1 MSATQSGSAAGT
13 GIGASVLRKED
24 RRFLIGK
31 GRYTDDINVAGQ
43 THAVFVRSPHAHA
56 TINSIKTDAARAA
69 PGVVAV
75 LTGTDLAADGIGPLI
90 CGVTVTSDDGQ
101 PHRAAVHPA
110 LAQGKVNYVGDHVA
124 IVIAETYA
132 QARDAA
138 ELVEVDYGI
147 LKAVTSTAH
156 ATDKGQ
162 QQIHDVAPNNMCF
175 NWPFGDKAAVEAAF
189 AKAHKV
195 SSLDLVNNRMVTNPM
210 EPRAALGEYN
220 TGTEEIT
227 LHVTT
232 QNPHV
237 HRLVLSA
244 FNQLAPEHKLR
255 VVGPDVG
262 GGFGAKIFIYAEE
275 LVVGWACRKV
285 ERPVKWTA
293 DRTEA
298 FLSDAHGR
306 DHVSKAEMAM
316 DKDGN
321 FLALRVMTNA
331 NLGAYLSTF
340 ATMVPSYLYAFL
352 LAGQYRTPLI
362 YSEVKAVYTN
372 TSPVDASRG
381 AGRPEATYLL
391 ERLVDVCAGDMNMDP
406 AEIRRKNFIPKDAF
420 PYQTPVV
427 QCYDSGD
434 YEEALDKALILA
446 DYKGFPARAQAAKA
460 RGKRRGI
467 GLSSYVEAC
476 GIAPS
481 AAVGQLGGGVGLW
494 ESAQV
499 RFNPTGNVQVFTGT
513 HSHGQGHETTF
524 AQLINELLGVPIENV
539 EVIHGDTAKTQFGMG
554 TYGSRSLAVGG
565 VAIAK
570 ACEKLIAKGKKIAAH
585 AMEAAEGDIE
595 FANGNF
601 SVAGTDKAM
610 NIAAVAFN
618 AYVPHSYPAG
628 LEPGFDE
635 NAFFD
640 PLNFSFPAGTHV
652 CEVEVDPDTGE
663 VEIVKYSAVDDF
675 GRLVNP
681 MIVEGQVHGGIVH
694 GIGQALLEGC
704 KYDSEGQ
711 LLTASF
717 MDYAM
722 PRADNVP
729 SFDVDYA
736 PTVPIHNPLG
746 VKGCGEAGAIGA
758 PPAVI
763 NAIANA
769 LGIKHIDMP
778 ATPENV
784 WRAAHA
790 QQRPGQK
797 AA

>member
-1 MSATQSGSAAGT
+1 
-13 GIGASVLRKED
+13 
-24 RRFLIGK
+24 
-31 GRYTDDINVAGQ
+31 
-43 THAVFVRSPHAHA
+43 
-56 TINSIKTDAARAA
+56 
-69 PGVVAV
+69 
-75 LTGTDLAADGIGPLI
+75 
-90 CGVTVTSDDGQ
+90 
-101 PHRAAVHPA
+101 
-110 LAQGKVNYVGDHVA
+110 VGDHIAV
-124 IVIAETYA
+124 VIAESLA
-132 QARDAA
+132 EARDAA
-138 ELVEVDYGI
+138 ELVEVDYGV
-147 LKAVTSTAH
+147 LPAVTDTAT
-156 ATDKGQ
+156 AADDGQ
-162 QQIHDVAPNNMCF
+162 QQIHEVAPNNMCF
-175 NWPFGDKAAVEAAF
+175 NWPFGDKAAVDAVFET
-189 AKAHKV
+189 AHKT
-195 SSLDLVNNRMVTNPM
+195 STLDLLNNRMITNPM
-210 EPRAALGEYN
+210 EPRAAIGEYN

-227 LHVTT
+227 LHLTT

-262 GGFGAKIFIYAEE
+262 GGFGAKIFVYAEE

-285 ERPVKWTA
+285 NRPIKWTA

-306 DHVSKAEMAM
+306 DHVSTAEMAM
-316 DKDGN
+316 DENGK
-321 FLALRVMTNA
+321 FLAMRVHTNA

-340 ATMVPSYLYAFL
+340 STMVPSYLYAFL
-352 LAGQYRTPLI
+352 LAGQYTTPLI
-362 YSEVKAVYTN
+362 YSEVKAVFTN
-372 TSPVDASRG
+372 TAPVDASRG
-381 AGRPEATYLL
+381 AGRPEATFLL
-391 ERLVDVCAGDMNMDP
+391 ERLVDVCAEDMDLDA
-406 AEIRRKNFIPKDAF
+406 AEIRRRNFIPVDAF

-434 YEEALDKALILA
+434 YNAALEKALLLA
-446 DYKGFPARAQAAKA
+446 DYEGFPDRADEAVS
-460 RGKRRGI
+460 RGKLRGI
-467 GLSSYVEAC
+467 GISSYVEAC

-481 AAVGQLGGGVGLW
+481 AAVGQLGAGVGLW

-524 AQLINELLGVPIENV
+524 AQLVTEKLGVPFENI

-565 VAIAK
+565 VAIAN

-585 AMEAAEGDIE
+585 ALEAAEDDME
-595 FANGNF
+595 FSDGNF
-601 SVAGTDKAM
+601 TVAGTDKAM
-610 NIAAVAFN
+610 SIGEVAFN
-618 AYVPHSYPAG
+618 AYVPHSYPEG

-640 PLNFSFPAGTHV
+640 PLNFSFPAGSHI
-652 CEVEVDPDTGE
+652 CEVEVDPETGV

-675 GRLVNP
+675 GKLINP
-681 MIVEGQVHGGIVH
+681 MIVAGQVHGGIAH
-694 GIGQALLEGC
+694 GVGQALLEGC
-704 KYDSEGQ
+704 QYDSEGQ
-711 LLTASF
+711 LITASF

-722 PRADNVP
+722 PRADNLP

-736 PTVPIHNPLG
+736 PTDPPHNPLG

-763 NAIANA
+763 NAITNA
-769 LGIKHIDMP
+769 LGVKHIDMP

-784 WRAAHA
+784 WRAA
-790 QQRPGQK
+790 RS

>member
-1 MSATQSGSAAGT
+1 MQAN
-13 GIGASVLRKED
+13 GIGASVRRKED
-24 RRFLIGK
+24 QRFLLGK

-43 THAVFVRSPHAHA
+43 THAYFLRSPHAHA
-56 TINSIKTDAARAA
+56 IIEGIDTSAAAAA

-75 LTGTDLAADGIGPLI
+75 LTGDDLAADGIGPLI
-90 CGVTVTSDDGQ
+90 CGVTVTSDDGE
-101 PHRAAVHPA
+101 PHRAPAHPA

-124 IVIAETYA
+124 IVIAETLT

-138 ELVEVDYGI
+138 ELVDVRYRP
-147 LKAVTSTAH
+147 LPAVSVTAD
-156 ATDKGQ
+156 AAGEGQ
-162 QQIHDVAPNNMCF
+162 QQIHDVAPGNVCF
-175 NWPFGDKAAVEAAF
+175 NWPFGDKAEVDAAF
-189 AKAHKV
+189 DSAHLV
-195 SSLDLVNNRMVTNPM
+195 SSIELINNRMVTNPM

-220 TGTEEIT
+220 AGTEEIT
-227 LHVTT
+227 LHLTT

-237 HRLVLSA
+237 HRLVLAA

-285 ERPVKWTA
+285 NRPVKWTA
-293 DRTEA
+293 DRSEA
-298 FLSDAHGR
+298 FMADAHGR
-306 DHVSKAEMAM
+306 DHVSKAEMAL
-316 DKDGN
+316 DENGK
-321 FLALRVMTNA
+321 FLALRVHTTA

-352 LAGQYRTPLI
+352 LAGQYSTPLI
-362 YSEVKAVYTN
+362 YSEVKAVFTN
-372 TSPVDASRG
+372 TAPVDASRG
-381 AGRPEATYLL
+381 AGRPEATYLV
-391 ERLVDVCAGDMNMDP
+391 ERLVDVCAADMGLEP
-406 AEIRRKNFIPKDAF
+406 AEIRRRNFIPKDAF

-434 YEEALDKALILA
+434 YEAALDQALELS
-446 DYKGFPARAQAAKA
+446 DYAGFAARAAQAKE
-460 RGKRRGI
+460 RGKLRGI
-467 GLSSYVEAC
+467 GFSSYVEAC

-524 AQLINELLGVPIENV
+524 AQLVCDQLGVPFENID
-539 EVIHGDTAKTQFGMG
+539 VIHGDTARTQFGMG

-570 ACEKLIAKGKKIAAH
+570 ACDKLIAKGRKIAAH
-585 AMEAAEGDIE
+585 AMEAAEEDIE
-595 FANGNF
+595 FAGGNYT
-601 SVAGTDKAM
+601 VAGTDKSM
-610 NIAAVAFN
+610 NIAEVAFT
-618 AYVPHSYPAG
+618 AYVPHNYPEG
-628 LEPGFDE
+628 VEPGFDE

-640 PLNFSFPAGTHV
+640 PMNFSFPAGTHI

-663 VEIVKYSAVDDF
+663 VEIVDYTAVDDF
-675 GRLVNP
+675 GKLVNP

-704 KYDSEGQ
+704 QYDSDGQ
-711 LLTASF
+711 LVTASF

-722 PRADNVP
+722 PRADNAPDFRVG
-729 SFDVDYA
+729 YA
-736 PTVPIHNPLG
+736 PTDPPHNPLG

-769 LGIKHIDMP
+769 IGTRHVEMP
-778 ATPENV
+778 ATPETV
-784 WRAAHA
+784 WRAC
-790 QQRPGQK
+790 QS

>member
-1 MSATQSGSAAGT
+1 MVEN

-24 RRFLIGK
+24 NRFLTGK
-31 GRYTDDINVAGQ
+31 GNYTDDVNVLGQ
-43 THAVFVRSPHAHA
+43 THAYFIRSPHAHA
-56 TINSIKTDAARAA
+56 TIDRMDLSAALASE
-69 PGVVAV
+69 GVVAV
-75 LTGTDLAADGIGPLI
+75 FTGDDLAEDGIGPLI
-90 CGVTVTSDDGQ
+90 CGVNVTSDDGE
-101 PHRAAVHPA
+101 PHRAPLHPA
-110 LAQGKVNYVGDHVA
+110 LAQGKVNYVGDHIAV
-124 IVIAETYA
+124 VIAETLA
-132 QARDAA
+132 QAKDAA
-138 ELVEVDYGI
+138 EKVEIDFGVLPAIAD
-147 LKAVTSTAH
+147 TAT
-156 ATDKGQ
+156 AADSGQ
-162 QQIHDVAPNNMCF
+162 QQIHDVAPSNTCY
-175 NWPFGDKAAVEAAF
+175 NWPFGDKSAVEEAF
-189 AKAHKV
+189 ETAHKI
-195 SSLDLVNNRMVTNPM
+195 STLELVNNRMVTNPM
-210 EPRAALGEYN
+210 EPRAALGDYN
-220 TGTEEIT
+220 SGTEEIT

-262 GGFGAKIFIYAEE
+262 GGFGVKIFVYAEE

-285 ERPVKWTA
+285 NRPVKWTS
-293 DRTEA
+293 DRSEA
-298 FLSDAHGR
+298 FMADAHGR
-306 DHVSKAEMAM
+306 DHVAFAEMAM
-316 DKDGN
+316 DEQGK
-321 FLALRVMTNA
+321 FLAMRVNTTA

-340 ATMVPSYLYAFL
+340 STMVPSYLYAFL
-352 LAGQYRTPLI
+352 LAGQYSTPLI
-362 YSEVKAVYTN
+362 YSEVKAVFTN
-372 TSPVDASRG
+372 TAPVDAARG

-391 ERLVDVCAGDMNMDP
+391 ERLVDVCAEDIGLDP
-406 AEIRRKNFIPKDAF
+406 AEIRRRNFIPVDAF

-434 YEEALDKALILA
+434 YPAALEKALSLA
-446 DYKGFPARAQAAKA
+446 NYDGFPDRASEAKS

-481 AAVGQLGGGVGLW
+481 AAVGQLGAGVGLW

-524 AQLINELLGVPIENV
+524 AQLITEQLGVPLENI

-585 AMEAAEGDIE
+585 ALEAAEGDIE
-595 FANGNF
+595 FMEGNF
-601 SVAGTDKAM
+601 SVAGTDKSM
-610 NIAAVAFN
+610 NIAEVAFN
-618 AYVPHSYPAG
+618 AYVPHSYPEG

-652 CEVEVDPDTGE
+652 CEVEVDPETGE

-675 GRLVNP
+675 GKLINP

-694 GIGQALLEGC
+694 GVGQALLEGC
-704 KYDSEGQ
+704 QYDADGQ
-711 LLTASF
+711 LITASY

-736 PTVPIHNPLG
+736 PTNPPDNPLG

-763 NAIANA
+763 NAITNA

-784 WRAAHA
+784 WRAA
-790 QQRPGQK
+790 QSMG
-797 AA
+797 

>member
-1 MSATQSGSAAGT
+1 MHEQ
-13 GIGASVLRKED
+13 GIGASVRRKED
-24 RRFLIGK
+24 RRFLLGK
-31 GRYTDDINVAGQ
+31 GRYTGDINVAGQ
-43 THAVFVRSPHAHA
+43 THAYFLRSPHAHA
-56 TINSIKTDAARAA
+56 VIEGIDTSAATDA

-75 LTGTDLAADGIGPLI
+75 LTGDDLAADGIGPLI
-90 CGVTVTSDDGQ
+90 CGVTVTSDDGE
-101 PHRAAVHPA
+101 PHRAPPHPA

-124 IVIAETYA
+124 VVIAETLTQA
-132 QARDAA
+132 QDAA
-138 ELVEVDYGI
+138 ELVDVKYRP
-147 LKAVTSTAH
+147 LPAVSSTGEA
-156 ATDKGQ
+156 ASEGQ
-162 QQIHDVAPNNMCF
+162 QQIHDVAPDNVCF
-175 NWPFGDKAAVEAAF
+175 NWPFGDKAANDEAF
-189 AKAHKV
+189 ASAHRI
-195 SSLDLVNNRMVTNPM
+195 SSIELTNNRMVTNPM

-220 TGTEEIT
+220 SGTEEIT
-227 LHVTT
+227 LHMTT

-237 HRLVLSA
+237 HRLVLAA

-262 GGFGAKIFIYAEE
+262 GGFGAKIFVYAEE

-285 ERPVKWTA
+285 NRPVKWTG
-293 DRTEA
+293 DRSEA
-298 FLSDAHGR
+298 FMADAHGR
-306 DHVSKAEMAM
+306 DHVSRAEMAL
-316 DKDGN
+316 DENGR
-321 FLALRVMTNA
+321 FLAMRVQTTA

-340 ATMVPSYLYAFL
+340 STMVPSYLYAFL
-352 LAGQYRTPLI
+352 LAGQYATPLI
-362 YSEVKAVYTN
+362 YSEVKAVFTN
-372 TSPVDASRG
+372 TAPVDASRG

-391 ERLVDVCAGDMNMDP
+391 ERLVDVCAADMDLDP
-406 AEIRRKNFIPKDAF
+406 AEIRRRNFIPKDAF

-434 YEEALDKALILA
+434 YEAALDQAMELA
-446 DYKGFPARAQAAKA
+446 DYAGFAARAEEARS
-460 RGKRRGI
+460 RGKLRGI
-467 GLSSYVEAC
+467 GFSSYVEAC

-524 AQLINELLGVPIENV
+524 AQLVCDQLGVPFENI
-539 EVIHGDTAKTQFGMG
+539 EVIHGDTARTQFGMG

-570 ACEKLIAKGKKIAAH
+570 ACDKLIAKGRKIAAH

-595 FANGNF
+595 FADGNYT
-601 SVAGTDKAM
+601 VAGTDKSM
-610 NIAAVAFN
+610 NIAEVAFT
-618 AYVPHSYPAG
+618 AYVPHNYPEG
-628 LEPGFDE
+628 VEPGFDE

-640 PLNFSFPAGTHV
+640 PMNFSFPAGTHI

-663 VEIVKYSAVDDF
+663 VEIADYTAVDDF
-675 GRLVNP
+675 GKLVNP

-704 KYDSEGQ
+704 RYDSEGQ
-711 LLTASF
+711 LVTASF

-722 PRADNVP
+722 PRADNAP
-729 SFDVDYA
+729 DFRIGYA
-736 PTVPIHNPLG
+736 PTDPPHNPLG

-769 LGIKHIDMP
+769 IGARHVEMP
-778 ATPENV
+778 ATPETV
-784 WRAAHA
+784 WRAC
-790 QQRPGQK
+790 QS

>member
-1 MSATQSGSAAGT
+1 MVDNGVGV
-13 GIGASVLRKED
+13 SVRRKED
-24 RRFLIGK
+24 NRFLIGK
-31 GRYTDDINVAGQ
+31 GNYTDDINLVGQ

-56 TINSIKTDAARAA
+56 TINSIDTSEAAASD
-69 PGVVAV
+69 GVIAIF
-75 LTGTDLAADGIGPLI
+75 TGDDLAADGIGPLI
-90 CGVTVTSDDGQ
+90 CGVTVTSDDGD
-101 PHRAAVHPA
+101 PHRAPVHSA

-124 IVIAETYA
+124 IVIAETLG
-132 QARDAA
+132 QARDAS
-138 ELVEVDYGI
+138 EKVEVDYGV
-147 LKAVTSTAH
+147 LSAVTDTSTA
-156 ATDKGQ
+156 ADDGQ
-162 QQIHDVAPNNMCF
+162 QQIHDIAPNNVCF
-175 NWPFGDKAAVEAAF
+175 NWPFGDRAAVDAAF
-189 AKAHKV
+189 EGAHKV
-195 SSLDLVNNRMVTNPM
+195 SSLELVNNRMVTNPM
-210 EPRAALGEYN
+210 EPRAAIAEYN
-220 TGTEEIT
+220 SGTEEIT
-227 LHVTT
+227 LQLTT

-262 GGFGAKIFIYAEE
+262 GGFGAKVFVYAEE

-285 ERPVKWTA
+285 NRPVKWTA

-306 DHVSKAEMAM
+306 DHVSTAEMAM
-316 DKDGN
+316 DENGK
-321 FLALRVMTNA
+321 FLALRVSTKA

-352 LAGQYRTPLI
+352 LAGQYTTPLI
-362 YSEVKAVYTN
+362 YSEVKAVFTN

-381 AGRPEATYLL
+381 AGRPEATFLV
-391 ERLVDVCAGDMNMDP
+391 ERLVDVCANDLGLDP
-406 AEIRRKNFIPKDAF
+406 AEIRRRNFIPVDAF

-434 YEEALDKALILA
+434 YEAALDKALALA
-446 DYKGFPARAQAAKA
+446 DYEGFALRAEEAKS

-481 AAVGQLGGGVGLW
+481 AAVGQLGAGVGLW

-524 AQLINELLGVPIENV
+524 AQLVTEQLGVPFENI

-565 VAIAK
+565 VAIAN

-585 AMEAAEGDIE
+585 ALEAAEGDIE
-595 FANGNF
+595 FAEGNF
-601 SVAGTDKAM
+601 TVTGTDKAM
-610 NIAAVAFN
+610 SIGEVAFN
-618 AYVPHSYPAG
+618 AYVPHSYPEG

-640 PLNFSFPAGTHV
+640 PMNFSFPAGTHV
-652 CEVEVDPDTGE
+652 CEVEVDLETGE

-675 GRLVNP
+675 GKLINP

-694 GIGQALLEGC
+694 GVGQALLEGC
-704 KYDSEGQ
+704 RYDSEGQ
-711 LLTASF
+711 LITASY

-722 PRADNVP
+722 PRADDVP
-729 SFDVDYA
+729 SFDIDYA
-736 PTVPIHNPLG
+736 PTDPPHNPLG

-763 NAIANA
+763 NAITNA
-769 LGIKHIDMP
+769 LNVKHIDMP

-784 WRAAHA
+784 WRAA
-790 QQRPGQK
+790 QS

>member
-1 MSATQSGSAAGT
+1 MAENGV
-13 GIGASVLRKED
+13 GASVRRKED
-24 RRFLIGK
+24 SRFLIGK
-31 GRYTDDINVAGQ
+31 GNYTDDINVAGQ
-43 THAVFVRSPHAHA
+43 TYAVFVRSPHAHA
-56 TINSIKTDAARAA
+56 TLNGIDTSAAAA
-69 PGVVAV
+69 ASGVVAIF
-75 LTGTDLAADGIGPLI
+75 TGDDLAADGIGPLI
-90 CGVTVTSDDGQ
+90 CGVTVTSDDGE
-101 PHRAAVHPA
+101 PHRAPVHAA
-110 LAQGKVNYVGDHVA
+110 LAQGKVNYVGDHIAV
-124 IVIAETYA
+124 VIAESLLE
-132 QARDAA
+132 ARDAA
-138 ELVEVDYGI
+138 ELVEVDYGV
-147 LKAVTSTAH
+147 LPAVTDTAT
-156 ATDKGQ
+156 AADDGQ
-162 QQIHDVAPNNMCF
+162 QQIHEVAPNNMCF
-175 NWPFGDKAAVEAAF
+175 NWPFGDKAAVDAAF
-189 AKAHKV
+189 ETAHKI
-195 SSLDLVNNRMVTNPM
+195 STLDLVNNRMVTNPM
-210 EPRAALGEYN
+210 EPRAAIGEYN

-227 LHVTT
+227 LHLTT

-255 VVGPDVG
+255 VVSPDVG
-262 GGFGAKIFIYAEE
+262 GGFGAKIFVYAEE

-285 ERPVKWTA
+285 NRPVKWTA

-306 DHVSKAEMAM
+306 DHVSTAEMAM
-316 DKDGN
+316 DENGK
-321 FLALRVMTNA
+321 FLAMRVHTNA

-352 LAGQYRTPLI
+352 LAGQYTTPLI
-362 YSEVKAVYTN
+362 YSEVKAVFTN
-372 TSPVDASRG
+372 TAPVDASRG
-381 AGRPEATYLL
+381 AGRPEATFLL
-391 ERLVDVCAGDMNMDP
+391 ERLVDVCAEDMDLDA
-406 AEIRRKNFIPKDAF
+406 AEIRRRNFIPVDAF

-434 YEEALDKALILA
+434 YNAALEKALLLA
-446 DYKGFPARAQAAKA
+446 DYEGFTDRADEAVS
-460 RGKRRGI
+460 RGKLRGI
-467 GLSSYVEAC
+467 GISSYVEAC

-481 AAVGQLGGGVGLW
+481 AAVGQLGAGVGLW

-524 AQLINELLGVPIENV
+524 AQLVTEKLGVPFENI

-565 VAIAK
+565 VAIAN

-585 AMEAAEGDIE
+585 ALEAAEGDIE
-595 FANGNF
+595 FSDGNF
-601 SVAGTDKAM
+601 AVAGTDKAM
-610 NIAAVAFN
+610 SIGEVAFN
-618 AYVPHSYPAG
+618 AYVPHSYPEG

-640 PLNFSFPAGTHV
+640 PLNFSFPAGTHI
-652 CEVEVDPDTGE
+652 CEVEVDPETG
-663 VEIVKYSAVDDF
+663 VVDIVKYSAVDDF
-675 GRLVNP
+675 GKLVNP
-681 MIVEGQVHGGIVH
+681 MIVAGQVHGGIAH
-694 GIGQALLEGC
+694 GVGQALLEGC
-704 KYDSEGQ
+704 QYDSEGQ
-711 LLTASF
+711 LITASF

-722 PRADNVP
+722 PRADNLP

-736 PTVPIHNPLG
+736 PTDPPHNPLG

-763 NAIANA
+763 NAISNA
-769 LGIKHIDMP
+769 LGVKHIDMP

-784 WRAAHA
+784 WRAA
-790 QQRPGQK
+790 RS

>member
-1 MSATQSGSAAGT
+1 MHEQ
-13 GIGASVLRKED
+13 GIGASVRRKED
-24 RRFLIGK
+24 RRFLLGK
-31 GRYTDDINVAGQ
+31 GRYTGDINVAGQ
-43 THAVFVRSPHAHA
+43 THAYFLRSPHAHA
-56 TINSIKTDAARAA
+56 VIEGIDTSAATDA

-75 LTGTDLAADGIGPLI
+75 LTGDDLAADGIGPLI
-90 CGVTVTSDDGQ
+90 CGVTVTSDDGE
-101 PHRAAVHPA
+101 PHRAPPHPA

-124 IVIAETYA
+124 VVIAETLTQA
-132 QARDAA
+132 QDAG
-138 ELVEVDYGI
+138 ELVDVKYRP
-147 LKAVTSTAH
+147 LPAVSSTGEA
-156 ATDKGQ
+156 ASEGQ
-162 QQIHDVAPNNMCF
+162 QQIHDVAPDNVCF
-175 NWPFGDKAAVEAAF
+175 NWPFGDKAANDEAF
-189 AKAHKV
+189 ASAHRI
-195 SSLDLVNNRMVTNPM
+195 SSIELTNNRMVTNPM

-220 TGTEEIT
+220 SGTEEIT
-227 LHVTT
+227 LHMTT

-237 HRLVLSA
+237 HRLVLAA

-262 GGFGAKIFIYAEE
+262 GGFGAKIFVYAEE

-285 ERPVKWTA
+285 NRPVKWTG
-293 DRTEA
+293 DRSEA
-298 FLSDAHGR
+298 FMADAHGR
-306 DHVSKAEMAM
+306 DHVSRAEMAL
-316 DKDGN
+316 DENGR
-321 FLALRVMTNA
+321 FLAMRVQTTA

-340 ATMVPSYLYAFL
+340 STMVPSYLYAFL
-352 LAGQYRTPLI
+352 LAGQYATPLI
-362 YSEVKAVYTN
+362 YSEVKAVFTN
-372 TSPVDASRG
+372 TAPVDASRG

-391 ERLVDVCAGDMNMDP
+391 ERLVDVCAADMDLDP
-406 AEIRRKNFIPKDAF
+406 AEIRRRNFIPKDAF

-434 YEEALDKALILA
+434 YEAALDQAMELA
-446 DYKGFPARAQAAKA
+446 DYAGFAARAEEARS
-460 RGKRRGI
+460 RGKLRGI
-467 GLSSYVEAC
+467 GFSSYVEAC

-524 AQLINELLGVPIENV
+524 AQLVCDQLGVPFENI
-539 EVIHGDTAKTQFGMG
+539 EVIHGDTARTQFGMG

-570 ACEKLIAKGKKIAAH
+570 ACDKLIAKGRKIAAH

-595 FANGNF
+595 FADGNYT
-601 SVAGTDKAM
+601 VAGTDKSM
-610 NIAAVAFN
+610 NIAEVAFT
-618 AYVPHSYPAG
+618 AYVPHNYPEG
-628 LEPGFDE
+628 VEPGFDE

-640 PLNFSFPAGTHV
+640 PMNFSFPAGTHI

-663 VEIVKYSAVDDF
+663 VEIADYTAVDDF
-675 GRLVNP
+675 GKLVNP

-704 KYDSEGQ
+704 RYDSEGQ
-711 LLTASF
+711 LVTASF

-722 PRADNVP
+722 PRADNAP
-729 SFDVDYA
+729 DFRIGYA
-736 PTVPIHNPLG
+736 PTDPPHNPLG

-769 LGIKHIDMP
+769 IGARHVEMP
-778 ATPENV
+778 ATPETV
-784 WRAAHA
+784 WRAC
-790 QQRPGQK
+790 QS

>member
-1 MSATQSGSAAGT
+1 MTEN
-13 GIGASVLRKED
+13 GIGVSVRRKED
-24 RRFLIGK
+24 SRFLIGK
-31 GRYTDDINVAGQ
+31 GNYTDDINVVGQ

-56 TINSIKTDAARAA
+56 TLNGIDTSAAAA
-69 PGVVAV
+69 ASGVVAIF
-75 LTGTDLAADGIGPLI
+75 TGDDLAADGIGPLI
-90 CGVTVTSDDGQ
+90 CGVTVTSDDGE
-101 PHRAAVHPA
+101 PHRAPVHAA
-110 LAQGKVNYVGDHVA
+110 LAQDKVNYVGDHIAV
-124 IVIAETYA
+124 VIAESLA
-132 QARDAA
+132 EARDAA
-138 ELVEVDYGI
+138 ELVEVDYGV
-147 LKAVTSTAH
+147 LPAVTDTAT
-156 ATDKGQ
+156 AADDGQ
-162 QQIHDVAPNNMCF
+162 QQIHEVAPNNMCF
-175 NWPFGDKAAVEAAF
+175 NWPFGDKAAVDAVFET
-189 AKAHKV
+189 AHKT
-195 SSLDLVNNRMVTNPM
+195 STLDLLNNRMVTNPM
-210 EPRAALGEYN
+210 EPRAAIGEYN

-227 LHVTT
+227 LHLTT

-262 GGFGAKIFIYAEE
+262 GGFGAKIFVYAEE

-285 ERPVKWTA
+285 NRPIKWTA

-306 DHVSKAEMAM
+306 DHVSTAEMAM
-316 DKDGN
+316 DENGK
-321 FLALRVMTNA
+321 FLAMRVHTNA

-340 ATMVPSYLYAFL
+340 STMVPSYLYAFL
-352 LAGQYRTPLI
+352 LAGQYTTPLI
-362 YSEVKAVYTN
+362 YSEVKAVFTN
-372 TSPVDASRG
+372 TAPVDASRG
-381 AGRPEATYLL
+381 AGRPEATFLL
-391 ERLVDVCAGDMNMDP
+391 ERLVDVCAEDMDLDA
-406 AEIRRKNFIPKDAF
+406 AEIRRRNFIPVDAF

-434 YEEALDKALILA
+434 YNAALEKALLLA
-446 DYKGFPARAQAAKA
+446 DYEGFPDRADEAVS
-460 RGKRRGI
+460 RGKLRGI
-467 GLSSYVEAC
+467 GISSYVEAC

-481 AAVGQLGGGVGLW
+481 AAVGQLGAGVGLW

-524 AQLINELLGVPIENV
+524 AQLVTEKLGVPFENI

-565 VAIAK
+565 VAIAN

-585 AMEAAEGDIE
+585 ALEAAEGDME
-595 FANGNF
+595 FSDGNF
-601 SVAGTDKAM
+601 TVAGTDKAM
-610 NIAAVAFN
+610 SIGEVAFN
-618 AYVPHSYPAG
+618 AYVPHSYPEG

-640 PLNFSFPAGTHV
+640 PLNFSFPAGSHI
-652 CEVEVDPDTGE
+652 CEVEVDPETGV

-675 GRLVNP
+675 GKLINP
-681 MIVEGQVHGGIVH
+681 MIVAGQVHGGIAH
-694 GIGQALLEGC
+694 GVGQALLEGC
-704 KYDSEGQ
+704 QYDSEGQ
-711 LLTASF
+711 LITASF

-722 PRADNVP
+722 PRADNLP

-736 PTVPIHNPLG
+736 PTDPPHNPLG

-763 NAIANA
+763 NAITNA
-769 LGIKHIDMP
+769 LGVKHIDMP

-784 WRAAHA
+784 WRAA
-790 QQRPGQK
+790 RS

>member
-1 MSATQSGSAAGT
+1 MIENGVGV
-13 GIGASVLRKED
+13 SVRRKED
-24 RRFLIGK
+24 SRFLIGK
-31 GRYTDDINVAGQ
+31 GNYTDDINLAGQ

-56 TINSIKTDAARAA
+56 TINSIDTSDAAASD
-69 PGVVAV
+69 GVIAIF
-75 LTGTDLAADGIGPLI
+75 TGDDLAADGIGPLI
-90 CGVTVTSDDGQ
+90 CGVTVTSDDGD
-101 PHRAAVHPA
+101 PHRAPVHSA

-124 IVIAETYA
+124 VVIAETLA
-132 QARDAA
+132 QARDAS
-138 ELVEVDYGI
+138 EKVEVDYGV
-147 LKAVTSTAH
+147 LPAVTETSRA
-156 ATDKGQ
+156 ADDGQ
-162 QQIHDVAPNNMCF
+162 QQIHDIAPNNVCF
-175 NWPFGDKAAVEAAF
+175 NWPFGDKTAVDAAF
-189 AKAHKV
+189 EGAHKV
-195 SSLDLVNNRMVTNPM
+195 STLELVNNRMVTNPM
-210 EPRAALGEYN
+210 EPRAAIAEYN
-220 TGTEEIT
+220 SGTEEIT
-227 LHVTT
+227 LHLTT

-285 ERPVKWTA
+285 NRPVKWTA

-306 DHVSKAEMAM
+306 DHVSTAEMAI
-316 DKDGN
+316 DENGK
-321 FLALRVMTNA
+321 FLALRVYTKA

-340 ATMVPSYLYAFL
+340 STMVPSYLYAFL
-352 LAGQYRTPLI
+352 LAGQYTTPLI
-362 YSEVKAVYTN
+362 YSEVKAVFTN

-381 AGRPEATYLL
+381 AGRPEATFLL
-391 ERLVDVCAGDMNMDP
+391 ERLVDVCATDLGLDP
-406 AEIRRKNFIPKDAF
+406 AEIRRRNFIPVEAF

-434 YEEALDKALILA
+434 YEAALDKALALA
-446 DYKGFPARAQAAKA
+446 DYEGFPVRAEEAKS

-481 AAVGQLGGGVGLW
+481 AAVGQLGAGVGLW

-524 AQLINELLGVPIENV
+524 AQLVTEQLGVPFEDI

-570 ACEKLIAKGKKIAAH
+570 ACEKLIVKGKKIAAH
-585 AMEAAEGDIE
+585 ALEAAEGDIE
-595 FANGNF
+595 FADGNYT
-601 SVAGTDKAM
+601 VAGTDKAM
-610 NIAAVAFN
+610 SIGEVAFN
-618 AYVPHSYPAG
+618 AYVPHSYPED

-640 PLNFSFPAGTHV
+640 PLNFSFPAGTHI
-652 CEVEVDPDTGE
+652 CEVEVDLETGE

-675 GRLVNP
+675 GKLINP

-704 KYDSEGQ
+704 RYDSDGQ
-711 LLTASF
+711 LITASY

-722 PRADNVP
+722 PRADDVP

-736 PTVPIHNPLG
+736 PTNPPHNPLG

-763 NAIANA
+763 NAITNA
-769 LGIKHIDMP
+769 LNVKHIDMP

-784 WRAAHA
+784 WRAAQSA
-790 QQRPGQK
+790 V
-797 AA
+797 

>member
-1 MSATQSGSAAGT
+1 MVENGVGV
-13 GIGASVLRKED
+13 SVRRKED
-24 RRFLIGK
+24 NRFLIGK
-31 GRYTDDINVAGQ
+31 GNYTDDINLVGQ

-56 TINSIKTDAARAA
+56 TINSIDTSEAAASD
-69 PGVVAV
+69 GVIAIF
-75 LTGTDLAADGIGPLI
+75 TGDDLAADGIGPLI
-90 CGVTVTSDDGQ
+90 CGVTVTSDDGD
-101 PHRAAVHPA
+101 PHRAPVHSA

-124 IVIAETYA
+124 IVIAETLG
-132 QARDAA
+132 QARDAS
-138 ELVEVDYGI
+138 EKVEVDYGV
-147 LKAVTSTAH
+147 LSAVTDTSTA
-156 ATDKGQ
+156 ADDGQ
-162 QQIHDVAPNNMCF
+162 QQIHDIAPNNVCF
-175 NWPFGDKAAVEAAF
+175 NWPFGDKAAVDAAF
-189 AKAHKV
+189 EGAHKV
-195 SSLDLVNNRMVTNPM
+195 SSLELINNRMVTNPM
-210 EPRAALGEYN
+210 EPRAAIAEYN
-220 TGTEEIT
+220 SGTEEIT
-227 LHVTT
+227 LQLTT

-262 GGFGAKIFIYAEE
+262 GGFGAKVFVYAEE

-285 ERPVKWTA
+285 NRPVKWTA

-306 DHVSKAEMAM
+306 DHVSTAEMAM
-316 DKDGN
+316 DENGK
-321 FLALRVMTNA
+321 FLALRVSTKA

-352 LAGQYRTPLI
+352 LAGQYTTPLI
-362 YSEVKAVYTN
+362 YSEVKAVFTN

-381 AGRPEATYLL
+381 AGRPEATFLV
-391 ERLVDVCAGDMNMDP
+391 ERLVDVCANDLGLDP
-406 AEIRRKNFIPKDAF
+406 AEIRRRNFIPVDAF

-434 YEEALDKALILA
+434 YEAALDKALALA
-446 DYKGFPARAQAAKA
+446 DYEGFALRAEEAKS

-481 AAVGQLGGGVGLW
+481 AAVGQLGAGVGLW

-524 AQLINELLGVPIENV
+524 AQLVTEQLGVPFENI

-565 VAIAK
+565 VAIAN

-585 AMEAAEGDIE
+585 ALEAAEGDIE
-595 FANGNF
+595 FAEGNF
-601 SVAGTDKAM
+601 TVTGTDKAM
-610 NIAAVAFN
+610 SIGEVAFN
-618 AYVPHSYPAG
+618 AYVPHSYPEG

-640 PLNFSFPAGTHV
+640 PMNFSFPAGTHV
-652 CEVEVDPDTGE
+652 CEVEVDLETGE

-675 GRLVNP
+675 GKLINP

-694 GIGQALLEGC
+694 GVGQALLEGC
-704 KYDSEGQ
+704 RYDSEGQ
-711 LLTASF
+711 LITASY

-722 PRADNVP
+722 PRADDVP

-736 PTVPIHNPLG
+736 PTDPPHNPLG

-763 NAIANA
+763 NAITNA
-769 LGIKHIDMP
+769 LNVKHIDMP

-784 WRAAHA
+784 WRAA
-790 QQRPGQK
+790 QS

>member
-1 MSATQSGSAAGT
+1 MAEN
-13 GIGASVLRKED
+13 GIGASVRRKED
-24 RRFLIGK
+24 NRFLIGK
-31 GRYTDDINVAGQ
+31 GNYTDDISVVGQ
-43 THAVFVRSPHAHA
+43 TYAVFVRSPHAHA
-56 TINSIKTDAARAA
+56 TLNRIDTSAALAA

-75 LTGTDLAADGIGPLI
+75 FTGDDLVADGIGPLI

-101 PHRAAVHPA
+101 PHRAPRHPA

-124 IVIAETYA
+124 VVIAETLA
-132 QARDAA
+132 QAKDAA
-138 ELVEVDYGI
+138 ELVVVDYGV
-147 LKAVTSTAH
+147 LPAVTNTAD
-156 ATDKGQ
+156 ASQPGQ
-162 QQIHDVAPNNMCF
+162 PQIHNEAPNNVCF
-175 NWPFGDKAAVEAAF
+175 NWPFGEKAAVEAAF
-189 AKAHKV
+189 ASAHKV
-195 SSLDLVNNRMVTNPM
+195 STLELVNNRMVTNAM

-220 TGTEEIT
+220 SGTQEIT
-227 LHVTT
+227 LHLTT

-237 HRLVLSA
+237 HRLVMSA
-244 FNQLAPEHKLR
+244 FNNLAPEHKLR

-262 GGFGAKIFIYAEE
+262 GGFGVKIFVYAEE

-285 ERPVKWTA
+285 QRPVKWTA

-298 FLSDAHGR
+298 FLSDAQGR
-306 DHVSKAEMAM
+306 DHVATAEVAM
-316 DKDGN
+316 DAEGH
-321 FLALRVMTNA
+321 FLALRVMTQA

-340 ATMVPSYLYAFL
+340 GTMVPSYLYAFL

-362 YSEVKAVYTN
+362 YSEVKAVFTN
-372 TSPVDASRG
+372 TAPVDACRG

-391 ERLVDVCAGDMNMDP
+391 ERLVDIAAADMGLDP
-406 AEIRRKNFIPKDAF
+406 AEIRRRNYIPKDAF

-434 YEEALDKALILA
+434 YVAALDKALALA
-446 DYKGFPARAQAAKA
+446 DYAGFPARAAEAKA

-524 AQLINELLGVPIENV
+524 AQLVTELLGVPIDSI
-539 EVIHGDTAKTQFGMG
+539 EVIHGDTARTQFGMG

-585 AMEAAEGDIE
+585 ALEAAESDIE
-595 FANGNF
+595 FAAGNF
-601 SVAGTDKAM
+601 TVTGTDKAM
-610 NIAAVAFN
+610 SIAAVAFN
-618 AYVPHSYPAG
+618 AYVPHSYPEG

-640 PLNFSFPAGTHV
+640 PMNFSFPAGTHI

-663 VEIVKYSAVDDF
+663 VDIVRYSAVDDF
-675 GRLVNP
+675 GKLINP

-704 KYDSEGQ
+704 RYDSEGQ
-711 LLTASF
+711 LLTASY

-736 PTVPIHNPLG
+736 PTNPPHNPLG

-763 NAIANA
+763 NAIVNA
-769 LGIKHIDMP
+769 LGIRHLDMP
-778 ATPENV
+778 ATPEKV
-784 WRAAHA
+784 WRAA
-790 QQRPGQK
+790 QQ

>member
-1 MSATQSGSAAGT
+1 MLEN
-13 GIGASVLRKED
+13 GIGASVRRKED
-24 RRFLIGK
+24 RRFLLGK
-31 GRYTDDINVAGQ
+31 GRYTDDINVEGQ
-43 THAVFVRSPHAHA
+43 TYAVFVRSPHAHA
-56 TINSIKTDAARAA
+56 VIEGIDASAA
-69 PGVVAV
+69 TAAAGVVAV
-75 LTGTDLAADGIGPLI
+75 LTGDDLAADGIGPLI

-101 PHRAAVHPA
+101 PHRAPAHPA

-124 IVIAETYA
+124 IVIAETLA

-138 ELVEVDYGI
+138 ELVEVNYRP
-147 LKAVTSTAH
+147 LPAVASTAD
-156 ATDKGQ
+156 AASEGQ
-162 QQIHDVAPNNMCF
+162 QQIHDEAPNNICF
-175 NWPFGDKAAVEAAF
+175 NWPFGDKAANDEAF
-189 AKAHKV
+189 AGAHKV
-195 SSLDLVNNRMVTNPM
+195 SSIDFVNNRMVTNPM

-220 TGTEEIT
+220 SGTEEIT
-227 LHVTT
+227 LHLTT

-237 HRLVLSA
+237 HRLVLAA

-262 GGFGAKIFIYAEE
+262 GGFGAKIFVYAEE

-285 ERPVKWTA
+285 NRPVKWTA

-306 DHVSKAEMAM
+306 DHVTRAEMAL
-316 DKDGN
+316 DENGK
-321 FLALRVMTNA
+321 FLAMRVLTTA

-352 LAGQYRTPLI
+352 FAGQYTTPLI
-362 YSEVKAVYTN
+362 YSEVKAVFTN

-391 ERLVDVCAGDMNMDP
+391 ERLVDVCAADMGLDP
-406 AEIRRKNFIPKDAF
+406 AEIRRRNFIPKDAF

-434 YEEALDKALILA
+434 YEAALDRAMELA
-446 DYKGFPARAQAAKA
+446 DYAGFDARATEAKS
-460 RGKRRGI
+460 RGKLRGI
-467 GLSSYVEAC
+467 GFSSYVEAC

-524 AQLINELLGVPIENV
+524 AQLVCDQLGVPFENI

-570 ACEKLIAKGKKIAAH
+570 ACDKLIAKGKKIAAH

-595 FANGNF
+595 FAGGNYT
-601 SVAGTDKAM
+601 VAGTDKAM
-610 NIAAVAFN
+610 NIAEVAFN
-618 AYVPHSYPAG
+618 AYVPHSYPEG
-628 LEPGFDE
+628 VEPGFDE

-640 PLNFSFPAGTHV
+640 PMNFSFPAGTHI
-652 CEVEVDPDTGE
+652 CEVEVDPATGE
-663 VEIVKYSAVDDF
+663 VEIVDYTAVDDF
-675 GRLVNP
+675 GKLVNP

-704 KYDSEGQ
+704 HYDEDGQ
-711 LLTASF
+711 LVTASF

-722 PRADNVP
+722 PRADNAP
-729 SFDVDYA
+729 DFRIDYA
-736 PTVPIHNPLG
+736 PTDPPHNPLG

-769 LGIKHIDMP
+769 IGVKHVEMP
-778 ATPENV
+778 ATPETV
-784 WRAAHA
+784 WRACQSAN
-790 QQRPGQK
+790 
-797 AA
+797 

>member
-1 MSATQSGSAAGT
+1 MVDNGVGV
-13 GIGASVLRKED
+13 SVRRKED
-24 RRFLIGK
+24 NRFLIGK
-31 GRYTDDINVAGQ
+31 GNYTDDINLVGQ

-56 TINSIKTDAARAA
+56 TINSIDTSEAAASD
-69 PGVVAV
+69 GVIAIF
-75 LTGTDLAADGIGPLI
+75 TGDDLAADGIGPLI
-90 CGVTVTSDDGQ
+90 CGVTVTSDDGD
-101 PHRAAVHPA
+101 PHRAPVHSA

-124 IVIAETYA
+124 IVIAETLG
-132 QARDAA
+132 QARDAS
-138 ELVEVDYGI
+138 EKVEVDYGV
-147 LKAVTSTAH
+147 LSAVTDTSTA
-156 ATDKGQ
+156 ADDGQ
-162 QQIHDVAPNNMCF
+162 QQIHDIAPNNVCF
-175 NWPFGDKAAVEAAF
+175 NWPFGDKAAVDAAF
-189 AKAHKV
+189 EGAHKV
-195 SSLDLVNNRMVTNPM
+195 SSLELINNRMVTNPM
-210 EPRAALGEYN
+210 EPRAAIAEYN
-220 TGTEEIT
+220 SGTEEIT
-227 LHVTT
+227 LQLTT

-262 GGFGAKIFIYAEE
+262 GGFGAKVFVYAEE

-285 ERPVKWTA
+285 NRPVKWTA

-306 DHVSKAEMAM
+306 DHVSTAEMAM
-316 DKDGN
+316 DENGK
-321 FLALRVMTNA
+321 FLALRVSTKA

-352 LAGQYRTPLI
+352 LAGQYTTPLI
-362 YSEVKAVYTN
+362 YSEVKAVFTN

-381 AGRPEATYLL
+381 AGRPEATFLV
-391 ERLVDVCAGDMNMDP
+391 ERLVDVCANDLGLDP
-406 AEIRRKNFIPKDAF
+406 AEIRRRNFIPVDAF

-434 YEEALDKALILA
+434 YEAALDKALALA
-446 DYKGFPARAQAAKA
+446 DYEGFALRAEEAKS

-481 AAVGQLGGGVGLW
+481 AAVGQLGAGVGLW

-524 AQLINELLGVPIENV
+524 AQLVTEQLGVPFENI

-565 VAIAK
+565 VAIAN

-585 AMEAAEGDIE
+585 ALEAAEGDIE
-595 FANGNF
+595 FAEGNF
-601 SVAGTDKAM
+601 TVTGTDKAM
-610 NIAAVAFN
+610 SIGEVAFN
-618 AYVPHSYPAG
+618 AYVPHSYPEG

-640 PLNFSFPAGTHV
+640 PMNFSFPAGTHV
-652 CEVEVDPDTGE
+652 CEVEVDLETGE
-663 VEIVKYSAVDDF
+663 VEVVKYSAVDDF
-675 GRLVNP
+675 GKLINP

-694 GIGQALLEGC
+694 GVGQALLEGC
-704 KYDSEGQ
+704 RYDSEGQ
-711 LLTASF
+711 LITASY

-722 PRADNVP
+722 PRADDVP

-736 PTVPIHNPLG
+736 PTDPPHNPLG

-763 NAIANA
+763 NAITNA
-769 LGIKHIDMP
+769 LNVKHIDMP

-784 WRAAHA
+784 WRAA
-790 QQRPGQK
+790 QS

>member
-1 MSATQSGSAAGT
+1 MTEN
-13 GIGASVLRKED
+13 GIGVSVRRKED
-24 RRFLIGK
+24 SRFLIGK
-31 GRYTDDINVAGQ
+31 GNYTDDINVVGQ
-43 THAVFVRSPHAHA
+43 THAVFVRSPHGHA
-56 TINSIKTDAARAA
+56 TLNGIDTSAAAA
-69 PGVVAV
+69 ASGVVAIF
-75 LTGTDLAADGIGPLI
+75 TGDDLAADGIGPLI
-90 CGVTVTSDDGQ
+90 CGVTVTSDDGE
-101 PHRAAVHPA
+101 PHRAPVHAA
-110 LAQGKVNYVGDHVA
+110 LAQDKVNYVGDHIAV
-124 IVIAETYA
+124 VIAESLA
-132 QARDAA
+132 EARDAA
-138 ELVEVDYGI
+138 ELVEVDYGV
-147 LKAVTSTAH
+147 LPAVTDTAT
-156 ATDKGQ
+156 AADDGQ
-162 QQIHDVAPNNMCF
+162 QQIHEVAPNNMCF
-175 NWPFGDKAAVEAAF
+175 NWPFGDKAAVDAVFET
-189 AKAHKV
+189 AHKT
-195 SSLDLVNNRMVTNPM
+195 STLDLLNNRMVTNPM
-210 EPRAALGEYN
+210 EPRAAIGEYN

-227 LHVTT
+227 LHLTT

-262 GGFGAKIFIYAEE
+262 GGFGAKIFVYAEE

-285 ERPVKWTA
+285 NRPIKWTA

-306 DHVSKAEMAM
+306 DHVSTAEMAM
-316 DKDGN
+316 DENGK
-321 FLALRVMTNA
+321 FLAMRVHTNA

-340 ATMVPSYLYAFL
+340 STMVPSYLYAFL
-352 LAGQYRTPLI
+352 LAGQYTTPLI
-362 YSEVKAVYTN
+362 YSEVKAVFTN
-372 TSPVDASRG
+372 TAPVDASRG
-381 AGRPEATYLL
+381 AGRPEATFLL
-391 ERLVDVCAGDMNMDP
+391 ERLVDVCAEDMDLDA
-406 AEIRRKNFIPKDAF
+406 AEIRRRNFIPVDAF

-434 YEEALDKALILA
+434 YNAALEKALLLA
-446 DYKGFPARAQAAKA
+446 DYEGFPDRADEAVS
-460 RGKRRGI
+460 RGKLRGI
-467 GLSSYVEAC
+467 GISSYVEAC

-481 AAVGQLGGGVGLW
+481 AAVGQLGAGVGLW

-524 AQLINELLGVPIENV
+524 AQLVTEKLGVPFENI

-565 VAIAK
+565 VAIAN

-585 AMEAAEGDIE
+585 ALEAAEGDME
-595 FANGNF
+595 FSDGNF
-601 SVAGTDKAM
+601 TVAGTDKAM
-610 NIAAVAFN
+610 SIGEVAFN
-618 AYVPHSYPAG
+618 AYVPHSYPEG

-640 PLNFSFPAGTHV
+640 PLNFSFPAGTHI
-652 CEVEVDPDTGE
+652 CEVEVDPETGV

-675 GRLVNP
+675 GKLINP
-681 MIVEGQVHGGIVH
+681 MIVAGQVHGGIAH
-694 GIGQALLEGC
+694 GVGQALLEGC
-704 KYDSEGQ
+704 QYDSEGQ
-711 LLTASF
+711 LITASF

-722 PRADNVP
+722 PRADNLP

-736 PTVPIHNPLG
+736 PTDPPHNPLG

-763 NAIANA
+763 NAITNA
-769 LGIKHIDMP
+769 LGVKHIDMP

-784 WRAAHA
+784 WRAA
-790 QQRPGQK
+790 RS

>member
-1 MSATQSGSAAGT
+1 MQAN
-13 GIGASVLRKED
+13 GIGASVRRKED
-24 RRFLIGK
+24 QRFLLGK

-43 THAVFVRSPHAHA
+43 THAYFLRSPHAHA
-56 TINSIKTDAARAA
+56 IIEGIDTSAATAA

-75 LTGTDLAADGIGPLI
+75 LTGDDLAADGIGPLI
-90 CGVTVTSDDGQ
+90 CGVTVTSDDGE
-101 PHRAAVHPA
+101 PHRAPAHPA

-124 IVIAETYA
+124 IVIAETLT

-138 ELVEVDYGI
+138 ELVDVRYRP
-147 LKAVTSTAH
+147 LPAVSVTAD
-156 ATDKGQ
+156 AAGEGQ
-162 QQIHDVAPNNMCF
+162 QQIHDVAPGNVCF
-175 NWPFGDKAAVEAAF
+175 NWPFGDKAEVDAAF
-189 AKAHKV
+189 DSAHQI
-195 SSLDLVNNRMVTNPM
+195 SSIELTNNRMVTNPM

-220 TGTEEIT
+220 AGTEEIT
-227 LHVTT
+227 LHLTT

-237 HRLVLSA
+237 HRLVLAA

-285 ERPVKWTA
+285 NRPVKWTA
-293 DRTEA
+293 DRSEA
-298 FLSDAHGR
+298 FMSDAHGR
-306 DHVSKAEMAM
+306 DHVSKAEMAL
-316 DKDGN
+316 DENGK
-321 FLALRVMTNA
+321 FLALRVQTTA

-352 LAGQYRTPLI
+352 LAGQYSTPLI
-362 YSEVKAVYTN
+362 YSEVKAVFTN
-372 TSPVDASRG
+372 TAPVDASRG
-381 AGRPEATYLL
+381 AGRPEATYLV
-391 ERLVDVCAGDMNMDP
+391 ERLVDVCAADMGLEP
-406 AEIRRKNFIPKDAF
+406 EEIRRRNFIPKDAF

-434 YEEALDKALILA
+434 YEAALDQALELSDHA
-446 DYKGFPARAQAAKA
+446 GFAARAAQAKE
-460 RGKRRGI
+460 RGKLRGI
-467 GLSSYVEAC
+467 GFSSYVEAC

-524 AQLINELLGVPIENV
+524 AQLVCDQLGVPFENID
-539 EVIHGDTAKTQFGMG
+539 VIHGDTARTQFGMG

-570 ACEKLIAKGKKIAAH
+570 ACDKLIAKGRKIAAH
-585 AMEAAEGDIE
+585 AMEAAEEDIE
-595 FANGNF
+595 FAGGNYT
-601 SVAGTDKAM
+601 VAGTDKSM
-610 NIAAVAFN
+610 NIAEVAFT
-618 AYVPHSYPAG
+618 AYVPHNYPEG
-628 LEPGFDE
+628 VEPGFDE

-640 PLNFSFPAGTHV
+640 PMNFSFPAGTHI

-663 VEIVKYSAVDDF
+663 VEIVDYTAVDDF
-675 GRLVNP
+675 GKLVNP

-704 KYDSEGQ
+704 QYDSDGQ
-711 LLTASF
+711 LVTASF

-722 PRADNVP
+722 PRADNAPDFRVG
-729 SFDVDYA
+729 YA
-736 PTVPIHNPLG
+736 PTDPPHNPLG

-769 LGIKHIDMP
+769 IGTRHVEMP
-778 ATPENV
+778 ATPETV
-784 WRAAHA
+784 WRACQSVA
-790 QQRPGQK
+790 
-797 AA
+797 

>member
-1 MSATQSGSAAGT
+1 MVDNGVGV
-13 GIGASVLRKED
+13 SVRRKED
-24 RRFLIGK
+24 NRFLIGK
-31 GRYTDDINVAGQ
+31 GNYTDDINLVGQ

-56 TINSIKTDAARAA
+56 TINSIDTSEAAASD
-69 PGVVAV
+69 GVIAIF
-75 LTGTDLAADGIGPLI
+75 TGDDLAADGIGPLI
-90 CGVTVTSDDGQ
+90 CGVTVTSDDGD
-101 PHRAAVHPA
+101 PHRAPVHSA

-124 IVIAETYA
+124 IVIAETLG
-132 QARDAA
+132 QARDAS
-138 ELVEVDYGI
+138 EKVEVDYGV
-147 LKAVTSTAH
+147 LSAVTDTSTA
-156 ATDKGQ
+156 ADDGQ
-162 QQIHDVAPNNMCF
+162 QQIHDIAPNNVCF
-175 NWPFGDKAAVEAAF
+175 NWPFGDKAAVDAAF
-189 AKAHKV
+189 EGAHKV
-195 SSLDLVNNRMVTNPM
+195 SSLELINNRMVTNPM
-210 EPRAALGEYN
+210 EPRAAIAEYN
-220 TGTEEIT
+220 SGTEEIT
-227 LHVTT
+227 LQLTT

-262 GGFGAKIFIYAEE
+262 GGFGAKVFVYAEE

-285 ERPVKWTA
+285 NRPVKWTA

-306 DHVSKAEMAM
+306 DHVSTAEMAM
-316 DKDGN
+316 DENGK
-321 FLALRVMTNA
+321 FLALRVYTKA

-352 LAGQYRTPLI
+352 LAGQYTTPLI
-362 YSEVKAVYTN
+362 YSEVKAVFTN

-381 AGRPEATYLL
+381 AGRPEATFLV
-391 ERLVDVCAGDMNMDP
+391 ERLVDVCANDLGLDP
-406 AEIRRKNFIPKDAF
+406 AEIRRRNFIPVDAF

-434 YEEALDKALILA
+434 YEAALDKALALA
-446 DYKGFPARAQAAKA
+446 DYEGFALRAEEAKS

-481 AAVGQLGGGVGLW
+481 AAVGQLGAGVGLW

-524 AQLINELLGVPIENV
+524 AQLVTEQLGVPFENI

-565 VAIAK
+565 VAIAN

-585 AMEAAEGDIE
+585 ALEAAEGDIE
-595 FANGNF
+595 FAEGNF
-601 SVAGTDKAM
+601 TVTGTDKAM
-610 NIAAVAFN
+610 SIGEVAFN
-618 AYVPHSYPAG
+618 AYVPHSYPEG

-640 PLNFSFPAGTHV
+640 PMNFSFPAGTHV
-652 CEVEVDPDTGE
+652 CEVEVDLETGE

-675 GRLVNP
+675 GKLINP

-694 GIGQALLEGC
+694 GVGQALLEGC
-704 KYDSEGQ
+704 RYDSEGQ
-711 LLTASF
+711 LITASY

-722 PRADNVP
+722 PRADDVP

-736 PTVPIHNPLG
+736 PTDPPHNPLG

-763 NAIANA
+763 NAITNA
-769 LGIKHIDMP
+769 LNVKHIDMP

-784 WRAAHA
+784 WRAA
-790 QQRPGQK
+790 QS

>member
-1 MSATQSGSAAGT
+1 MVDNGVGV
-13 GIGASVLRKED
+13 SVRRKED
-24 RRFLIGK
+24 NRFLIGK
-31 GRYTDDINVAGQ
+31 GNYTDDINLVGQ

-56 TINSIKTDAARAA
+56 TINSIDTSEAAASD
-69 PGVVAV
+69 GVIAIF
-75 LTGTDLAADGIGPLI
+75 TGDDLAADGIGPLI
-90 CGVTVTSDDGQ
+90 CGVTVTSDDGD
-101 PHRAAVHPA
+101 PHRAPVHSA

-124 IVIAETYA
+124 IVIAETLG
-132 QARDAA
+132 QARDAS
-138 ELVEVDYGI
+138 EKVEVDYGV
-147 LKAVTSTAH
+147 LSAVTDTSTA
-156 ATDKGQ
+156 ADDGQ
-162 QQIHDVAPNNMCF
+162 QQIHDIAPNNVCF
-175 NWPFGDKAAVEAAF
+175 NWPFGDKAAVDAAF
-189 AKAHKV
+189 EGAHKV
-195 SSLDLVNNRMVTNPM
+195 SSLELINNRMVTNPM
-210 EPRAALGEYN
+210 EPRAAIAEYN
-220 TGTEEIT
+220 SGTEEIT
-227 LHVTT
+227 LQLTT

-262 GGFGAKIFIYAEE
+262 GGFGAKVFVYAEE

-285 ERPVKWTA
+285 NRPVKWTA

-306 DHVSKAEMAM
+306 DHVSIAEMAM
-316 DKDGN
+316 DENGK
-321 FLALRVMTNA
+321 FLALRVSTKA

-352 LAGQYRTPLI
+352 LAGQYTTPLI
-362 YSEVKAVYTN
+362 YSEVKAVFTN

-381 AGRPEATYLL
+381 AGRPEATFLV
-391 ERLVDVCAGDMNMDP
+391 ERLVDVCANDLGLDP
-406 AEIRRKNFIPKDAF
+406 AEIRRRNFIPVDAF

-434 YEEALDKALILA
+434 YEAALDKALALA
-446 DYKGFPARAQAAKA
+446 DYEGFALRAEEAKS

-481 AAVGQLGGGVGLW
+481 AAVGQLGAGVGLW

-524 AQLINELLGVPIENV
+524 AQLVTEQLGVPFENI

-565 VAIAK
+565 VAIAN

-585 AMEAAEGDIE
+585 ALEAAEGDIE
-595 FANGNF
+595 FAEGNF
-601 SVAGTDKAM
+601 TVTGTDKAM
-610 NIAAVAFN
+610 SIGEVAFN
-618 AYVPHSYPAG
+618 AYVPHSYPEG

-640 PLNFSFPAGTHV
+640 PMNFSFPAGTHV
-652 CEVEVDPDTGE
+652 CEVEVDLETGE

-675 GRLVNP
+675 GKLINP

-694 GIGQALLEGC
+694 GVGQALLEGC
-704 KYDSEGQ
+704 RYDSEGQ
-711 LLTASF
+711 LITASY

-722 PRADNVP
+722 PRADDVP

-736 PTVPIHNPLG
+736 PTDPPHNPLG

-763 NAIANA
+763 NAITNA
-769 LGIKHIDMP
+769 LNVKHIDMP

-784 WRAAHA
+784 WRAA
-790 QQRPGQK
+790 QS

>member
-1 MSATQSGSAAGT
+1 MREQ
-13 GIGASVLRKED
+13 GIGASVRRKED
-24 RRFLIGK
+24 QRFLLGK
-31 GRYTDDINVAGQ
+31 GRYTGDINVAGQ
-43 THAVFVRSPHAHA
+43 THAYFLRSPHAHA
-56 TINSIKTDAARAA
+56 VIEGIDTSAAAAA

-75 LTGTDLAADGIGPLI
+75 LTGDDLAADGIGPLI
-90 CGVTVTSDDGQ
+90 CGVTVTSDDGE
-101 PHRAAVHPA
+101 PHRAPAHPA

-124 IVIAETYA
+124 VVIAETLTQA
-132 QARDAA
+132 QDAA
-138 ELVEVDYGI
+138 ELVDVKYRP
-147 LKAVTSTAH
+147 LPAVANTGEA
-156 ATDKGQ
+156 AGDGQ
-162 QQIHDVAPNNMCF
+162 QQIHEVAPNNVCF
-175 NWPFGDKAAVEAAF
+175 NWPFGDKAANDEAF
-189 AKAHKV
+189 ASAHRI
-195 SSLDLVNNRMVTNPM
+195 SGIELTNNRMVTNPM

-220 TGTEEIT
+220 SGTEEIT
-227 LHVTT
+227 LHMTT

-237 HRLVLSA
+237 HRLVLAA

-262 GGFGAKIFIYAEE
+262 GGFGAKIFVYAEE

-285 ERPVKWTA
+285 NRPVKWTG
-293 DRTEA
+293 DRSEA
-298 FLSDAHGR
+298 FMADAHGR
-306 DHVSKAEMAM
+306 DHVSRAEMAL
-316 DKDGN
+316 DENGR
-321 FLALRVMTNA
+321 FLAMRVHTTA

-340 ATMVPSYLYAFL
+340 STMVPSYLYAFL
-352 LAGQYRTPLI
+352 LAGQYATPLI
-362 YSEVKAVYTN
+362 YSEVKAVFTN
-372 TSPVDASRG
+372 TAPVDASRG

-391 ERLVDVCAGDMNMDP
+391 ERLVDVCAADMGLDP
-406 AEIRRKNFIPKDAF
+406 AEIRRRNFIPKDAF

-434 YEEALDKALILA
+434 YEAALDQAMELA
-446 DYKGFPARAQAAKA
+446 DYAGFAARAEEAKS
-460 RGKRRGI
+460 RGKLRGI
-467 GLSSYVEAC
+467 GFSSYVEAC

-524 AQLINELLGVPIENV
+524 AQLVCDQLGVPFENI
-539 EVIHGDTAKTQFGMG
+539 EVIHGDTARTQFGMG

-570 ACEKLIAKGKKIAAH
+570 ACDKLIAKGRKIAAH

-595 FANGNF
+595 FADGNYT
-601 SVAGTDKAM
+601 VAGTDKSM
-610 NIAAVAFN
+610 NIAEVAFT
-618 AYVPHSYPAG
+618 AYVPHNYPEG
-628 LEPGFDE
+628 VEPGFDE

-640 PLNFSFPAGTHV
+640 PMNFSFPAGTHI
-652 CEVEVDPDTGE
+652 CEVEVDPDTGV
-663 VEIVKYSAVDDF
+663 VEIADYTAVDDF
-675 GRLVNP
+675 GKLVNP

-704 KYDSEGQ
+704 RYDSDGQ
-711 LLTASF
+711 LVTASF

-722 PRADNVP
+722 PRADNAP
-729 SFDVDYA
+729 DFRIGYA
-736 PTVPIHNPLG
+736 PTDPPHNPLG

-758 PPAVI
+758 PPAII

-769 LGIKHIDMP
+769 IGVSHVEMP
-778 ATPENV
+778 ATPETV
-784 WRAAHA
+784 WRAC
-790 QQRPGQK
+790 QS

>member
-1 MSATQSGSAAGT
+1 MVDNGVGV
-13 GIGASVLRKED
+13 SVRRKED
-24 RRFLIGK
+24 NRFLIGK
-31 GRYTDDINVAGQ
+31 GNYTDDINLVGQ

-56 TINSIKTDAARAA
+56 TINSIDTSEAAASD
-69 PGVVAV
+69 GVIAIF
-75 LTGTDLAADGIGPLI
+75 TGDDLAADGIGPLI
-90 CGVTVTSDDGQ
+90 CGVTVTSDDGD
-101 PHRAAVHPA
+101 PHRAPVHSA

-124 IVIAETYA
+124 IVIAETLG
-132 QARDAA
+132 QARDAS
-138 ELVEVDYGI
+138 EKVEVDYGV
-147 LKAVTSTAH
+147 LSAVTDTSTA
-156 ATDKGQ
+156 ADDGQ
-162 QQIHDVAPNNMCF
+162 QQIHDIAPNNVCF
-175 NWPFGDKAAVEAAF
+175 NWPFGDKAAVDAAF
-189 AKAHKV
+189 EGAHKI
-195 SSLDLVNNRMVTNPM
+195 SSLELINNRMVTNPM
-210 EPRAALGEYN
+210 EPRAAIAEYN
-220 TGTEEIT
+220 SGTEEIT
-227 LHVTT
+227 LQLTT

-262 GGFGAKIFIYAEE
+262 GGFGAKVFVYAEE

-285 ERPVKWTA
+285 NRPVKWTA

-306 DHVSKAEMAM
+306 DHVSTAEMAM
-316 DKDGN
+316 DENGK
-321 FLALRVMTNA
+321 FLALRVYTKA

-352 LAGQYRTPLI
+352 LAGQYTTPLI
-362 YSEVKAVYTN
+362 YSEVKAVFTN

-381 AGRPEATYLL
+381 AGRPEATFLV
-391 ERLVDVCAGDMNMDP
+391 ERLVDVCANDLGLDP
-406 AEIRRKNFIPKDAF
+406 AEIRRRNFIPVDAF

-434 YEEALDKALILA
+434 YEAALDKALALA
-446 DYKGFPARAQAAKA
+446 DYEGFALRAEEAKS

-481 AAVGQLGGGVGLW
+481 AAVGQLGAGVGLW

-524 AQLINELLGVPIENV
+524 AQLVTEQLGVPFENI

-565 VAIAK
+565 VAIAN

-585 AMEAAEGDIE
+585 ALEAAEGDIE
-595 FANGNF
+595 FAEGNF
-601 SVAGTDKAM
+601 TVTGTDKAM
-610 NIAAVAFN
+610 SIGEVAFN
-618 AYVPHSYPAG
+618 AYVPHSYPEG

-640 PLNFSFPAGTHV
+640 PMNFSFPAGTHV
-652 CEVEVDPDTGE
+652 CEVEVDLETGE

-675 GRLVNP
+675 GKLINP

-694 GIGQALLEGC
+694 GVGQALLEGC
-704 KYDSEGQ
+704 RYDSEGQ
-711 LLTASF
+711 LITASY

-722 PRADNVP
+722 PRADDVP

-736 PTVPIHNPLG
+736 PTDPPHNPLG

-763 NAIANA
+763 NAITNA
-769 LGIKHIDMP
+769 LNVKHIDMP

-784 WRAAHA
+784 WRAA
-790 QQRPGQK
+790 QS

>member
-1 MSATQSGSAAGT
+1 MVDNGVGV
-13 GIGASVLRKED
+13 SVRRKED
-24 RRFLIGK
+24 NRFLIGK
-31 GRYTDDINVAGQ
+31 GNYTDDINLVGQ

-56 TINSIKTDAARAA
+56 TINSIDTSEAAASD
-69 PGVVAV
+69 GVIAIF
-75 LTGTDLAADGIGPLI
+75 TGDDLAADGIGPLI
-90 CGVTVTSDDGQ
+90 CGVTVTSDDGD
-101 PHRAAVHPA
+101 PHRAPVHSA

-124 IVIAETYA
+124 IVIAETLG
-132 QARDAA
+132 QARDAS
-138 ELVEVDYGI
+138 EKVEVDYGV
-147 LKAVTSTAH
+147 LSAVTDTSTA
-156 ATDKGQ
+156 ADDGQ
-162 QQIHDVAPNNMCF
+162 QQIHDIAPNNVCF
-175 NWPFGDKAAVEAAF
+175 NWPFGDKAAVDAAF
-189 AKAHKV
+189 EGAHKV
-195 SSLDLVNNRMVTNPM
+195 SSLELINNRMVTNPM
-210 EPRAALGEYN
+210 EPRAAIAEYN
-220 TGTEEIT
+220 SGTEEIT
-227 LHVTT
+227 LQLTT

-262 GGFGAKIFIYAEE
+262 GGFGAKVFVYAEE

-285 ERPVKWTA
+285 NRPVKWTA

-306 DHVSKAEMAM
+306 DHVSTAEMAM
-316 DKDGN
+316 DENGK
-321 FLALRVMTNA
+321 FLALRVSTKA

-352 LAGQYRTPLI
+352 LAGQYTTPLI
-362 YSEVKAVYTN
+362 YSEVKAVFTN

-381 AGRPEATYLL
+381 AGRPEATFLV
-391 ERLVDVCAGDMNMDP
+391 ERLVDVCANDLGLDP
-406 AEIRRKNFIPKDAF
+406 AEIRRRNFIPVDAF

-434 YEEALDKALILA
+434 YEAALDKALALA
-446 DYKGFPARAQAAKA
+446 DYEGFALRAEEAKS

-481 AAVGQLGGGVGLW
+481 AAVGQLGAGVGLW

-524 AQLINELLGVPIENV
+524 AQLVTEQLGVPFENI

-565 VAIAK
+565 VAIAN

-585 AMEAAEGDIE
+585 ALEAAEGDIE
-595 FANGNF
+595 FAEGNF
-601 SVAGTDKAM
+601 TVTGTDKAM
-610 NIAAVAFN
+610 SIGEVAFN
-618 AYVPHSYPAG
+618 AYVPHSYPEG

-652 CEVEVDPDTGE
+652 CEVEVDLETGE

-675 GRLVNP
+675 GKLINP

-694 GIGQALLEGC
+694 GVGQALLEGC
-704 KYDSEGQ
+704 RYDSEGQ
-711 LLTASF
+711 LITASY

-722 PRADNVP
+722 PRADDVP

-736 PTVPIHNPLG
+736 PTDPPHNPLG

-763 NAIANA
+763 NAITNA
-769 LGIKHIDMP
+769 LNVKHIDMP

-784 WRAAHA
+784 WRAA
-790 QQRPGQK
+790 QS

>member
-1 MSATQSGSAAGT
+1 MQEN
-13 GIGASVLRKED
+13 GIGASVRRKED
-24 RRFLIGK
+24 QRFLLGK
-31 GRYTDDINVAGQ
+31 GRYTDDINVEGQ
-43 THAVFVRSPHAHA
+43 TYACFVRSPHAHA
-56 TINSIKTDAARAA
+56 EIEGIDASAATAA

-75 LTGTDLAADGIGPLI
+75 LTGDDLAADGIGPLI

-101 PHRAAVHPA
+101 PHRAPAHPA

-124 IVIAETYA
+124 IVIAESLT

-138 ELVEVDYGI
+138 ELVEVNYRP
-147 LKAVTSTAH
+147 LPAVASTAD
-156 ATDKGQ
+156 AANDGQ
-162 QQIHDVAPNNMCF
+162 QQIHEEAPNNICF
-175 NWPFGDKAAVEAAF
+175 NWPFGDKAANDEAF
-189 AKAHKV
+189 AGAHKV
-195 SSLDLVNNRMVTNPM
+195 SSIDLVNNRMVTNPM

-220 TGTEEIT
+220 SGTEEIT
-227 LHVTT
+227 LHLTT

-237 HRLVLSA
+237 HRLVLAA

-285 ERPVKWTA
+285 NRPVKWTA

-306 DHVSKAEMAM
+306 DHVTRAEMAL
-316 DKDGN
+316 DENGK
-321 FLALRVMTNA
+321 FLAMRVLTTA

-352 LAGQYRTPLI
+352 FAGQYTTPLI
-362 YSEVKAVYTN
+362 YSEVKAVFTN

-391 ERLVDVCAGDMNMDP
+391 ERLVDVCAADMGLDP
-406 AEIRRKNFIPKDAF
+406 AEIRRRNFIPKDAF

-434 YEEALDKALILA
+434 YEAALDQAMELA
-446 DYKGFPARAQAAKA
+446 DYAGFDARAEEA
-460 RGKRRGI
+460 RGRGKLRGI

-524 AQLINELLGVPIENV
+524 AQLVCDQLGVPFENI

-570 ACEKLIAKGKKIAAH
+570 ACDKLIAKGKKIAAH

-595 FANGNF
+595 FAGGNYT
-601 SVAGTDKAM
+601 VAGTDKAM
-610 NIAAVAFN
+610 NIAEVAFN
-618 AYVPHSYPAG
+618 AYVPHNYPEG
-628 LEPGFDE
+628 VEPGFDE

-640 PLNFSFPAGTHV
+640 PMNFSFPAGTHI
-652 CEVEVDPDTGE
+652 CEVEVDPATGE
-663 VEIVKYSAVDDF
+663 VEIVDYTAVDDF
-675 GRLVNP
+675 GKLVNP

-704 KYDSEGQ
+704 HYDKDGQ
-711 LLTASF
+711 LVTASY

-722 PRADNVP
+722 PRADNAP
-729 SFDVDYA
+729 EFKIDYA
-736 PTVPIHNPLG
+736 PTDPPHNPLG

-758 PPAVI
+758 PPAII

-769 LGIKHIDMP
+769 IGAKHVEMP
-778 ATPENV
+778 ATPETV
-784 WRAAHA
+784 WRACQSAN
-790 QQRPGQK
+790 
-797 AA
+797 

>member
-1 MSATQSGSAAGT
+1 MLEN
-13 GIGASVLRKED
+13 GIGASVRRKED
-24 RRFLIGK
+24 QRFLLGK
-31 GRYTDDINVAGQ
+31 GRYTDDINVEGQ
-43 THAVFVRSPHAHA
+43 TYAVFVRSPHAHA
-56 TINSIKTDAARAA
+56 VIEGIDASAA
-69 PGVVAV
+69 TAAAGVVAV
-75 LTGTDLAADGIGPLI
+75 LTGDDLAADGIGPLI
-90 CGVTVTSDDGQ
+90 CGVTVTSDDGL
-101 PHRAAVHPA
+101 PHRAPAHPA

-124 IVIAETYA
+124 IVIAESLT

-138 ELVEVDYGI
+138 ELVEVNYRP
-147 LKAVTSTAH
+147 LPAVASTAD
-156 ATDKGQ
+156 AASEGQ
-162 QQIHDVAPNNMCF
+162 QQIHDEAPNNICF
-175 NWPFGDKAAVEAAF
+175 NWPFGDKAANDEAF
-189 AKAHKV
+189 AGAHKV
-195 SSLDLVNNRMVTNPM
+195 SSIDLVNNRMVTNPM

-220 TGTEEIT
+220 SGTEEIT
-227 LHVTT
+227 LHLTT

-237 HRLVLSA
+237 HRLVLAA

-262 GGFGAKIFIYAEE
+262 GGFGAKIFVYAEE

-285 ERPVKWTA
+285 NRPVKWTA

-306 DHVSKAEMAM
+306 DHVTRAEMAL
-316 DKDGN
+316 DENGK
-321 FLALRVMTNA
+321 FLAMRVLTTA

-352 LAGQYRTPLI
+352 FAGQYTTPLI
-362 YSEVKAVYTN
+362 YSEVKAVFTN

-391 ERLVDVCAGDMNMDP
+391 ERLVDVCAADMGLDP
-406 AEIRRKNFIPKDAF
+406 AEVRRRNFIPKDAF

-434 YEEALDKALILA
+434 YEAALDKAMELA
-446 DYKGFPARAQAAKA
+446 DYAGFDARATEAKS
-460 RGKRRGI
+460 RGKLRGI

-524 AQLINELLGVPIENV
+524 AQLVCDQLGVPFENI

-570 ACEKLIAKGKKIAAH
+570 ACDKLIAKGKKIAAH

-595 FANGNF
+595 FAGGNYT
-601 SVAGTDKAM
+601 VAGTDKAM
-610 NIAAVAFN
+610 NIAEVAFN
-618 AYVPHSYPAG
+618 AYVPHSYPEG
-628 LEPGFDE
+628 VEPGFDE

-640 PLNFSFPAGTHV
+640 PMNFSFPAGTHI
-652 CEVEVDPDTGE
+652 CEVEVDPATGE
-663 VEIVKYSAVDDF
+663 VEIVDYTAVDDF
-675 GRLVNP
+675 GKLVNP

-704 KYDSEGQ
+704 HYDDDGQ
-711 LLTASF
+711 LVTASF

-722 PRADNVP
+722 PRADNAP
-729 SFDVDYA
+729 DFRIDYA
-736 PTVPIHNPLG
+736 PTDPPHNPLG

-769 LGIKHIDMP
+769 IGAKHVEMP
-778 ATPENV
+778 ATPETV
-784 WRAAHA
+784 WRAC
-790 QQRPGQK
+790 Q
-797 AA
+797 AAN

>member
-1 MSATQSGSAAGT
+1 MIEN
-13 GIGASVLRKED
+13 GIGASVRRKED
-24 RRFLIGK
+24 NRFLIGK
-31 GRYTDDINVAGQ
+31 GNYTDDINVAGQ
-43 THAVFVRSPHAHA
+43 TFAYFVRSPHAHA
-56 TINSIKTDAARAA
+56 TLNGIDTSAAENA

-75 LTGTDLAADGIGPLI
+75 LTGDDLAADGIGPLI

-101 PHRAAVHPA
+101 PHRAPAHPA
-110 LAQGKVNYVGDHVA
+110 LAQGKVHYVGDHVA
-124 IVIAETYA
+124 VVIAESLA

-138 ELVEVDYGI
+138 ELVEVDYGV
-147 LKAVTSTAH
+147 LPAVTDTGTA
-156 ATDKGQ
+156 ADDGQ
-162 QQIHDVAPNNMCF
+162 PQVHEVAPNNVCF
-175 NWPFGDKAAVEAAF
+175 NWPFGDKAAVDAAF
-189 AKAHKV
+189 DSAYKV
-195 SSLDLVNNRMVTNPM
+195 ARLDLVNNRMVTNPM
-210 EPRAALGEYN
+210 EPRAAVGEYN
-220 TGTEEIT
+220 SGTDEIT
-227 LHVTT
+227 LHLTT

-262 GGFGAKIFIYAEE
+262 GGFGAKIFVYAEE
-275 LVVGWACRKV
+275 LVVGWASRKV
-285 ERPVKWTA
+285 QRPVKWTA
-293 DRTEA
+293 ERTEA

-306 DHVSKAEMAM
+306 DHVSSAEMAL
-316 DKDGN
+316 DENGK
-321 FLALRVMTNA
+321 FLALRVMTRA

-340 ATMVPSYLYAFL
+340 GTMVPSYLYAFL
-352 LAGQYRTPLI
+352 LAGQYATPLI
-362 YSEVKAVYTN
+362 YSEVKAVFTN
-372 TSPVDASRG
+372 TAPVDASRG

-391 ERLVDVCAGDMNMDP
+391 ERLVDVAAAEMGMDP
-406 AEIRRKNFIPKDAF
+406 VEIRRRNFIPKDAF

-434 YEEALDKALILA
+434 YETALDKAIELA
-446 DYKGFPARAQAAKA
+446 DYAGFPARAEEARS

-467 GLSSYVEAC
+467 GFSSYVEAC

-524 AQLINELLGVPIENV
+524 AQLVTELLGVPIENI
-539 EVIHGDTAKTQFGMG
+539 EVIHGDTARTQFGMG

-585 AMEAAEGDIE
+585 ALEAAEADIE

-601 SVAGTDKAM
+601 SVAGTDRSM
-610 NIAAVAFN
+610 NIGEVAFN
-618 AYVPHSYPAG
+618 AYVPHSYPEG
-628 LEPGFDE
+628 VEPGFDE

-640 PLNFSFPAGTHV
+640 PLNFSFPAGTHI
-652 CEVEVDPDTGE
+652 CEVEVDPETGT

-675 GRLVNP
+675 GTLVNP

-694 GIGQALLEGC
+694 GVGQALLEGC
-704 KYDSEGQ
+704 RYDEDGQ
-711 LLTASF
+711 LITATY

-736 PTVPIHNPLG
+736 PTHPPDNPLG

-763 NAIANA
+763 NAIVNA
-769 LGIKHIDMP
+769 LGVKHIDMP
-778 ATPENV
+778 ATPERI
-784 WRAAHA
+784 WRAAQSAA
-790 QQRPGQK
+790 Q
-797 AA
+797 A

>member
-1 MSATQSGSAAGT
+1 MVDNGVGV
-13 GIGASVLRKED
+13 SVRRKED
-24 RRFLIGK
+24 NRFLIGK
-31 GRYTDDINVAGQ
+31 GNYTDDINLVGQ

-56 TINSIKTDAARAA
+56 TINSIDTSEAAASD
-69 PGVVAV
+69 GVIAIF
-75 LTGTDLAADGIGPLI
+75 TGDDLAADGIGPLI
-90 CGVTVTSDDGQ
+90 CGVTVTSDDGD
-101 PHRAAVHPA
+101 PHRAPVHSA

-124 IVIAETYA
+124 IVIAETLG
-132 QARDAA
+132 QARDAS
-138 ELVEVDYGI
+138 EKVEVDYGV
-147 LKAVTSTAH
+147 LSAVTDTSTA
-156 ATDKGQ
+156 ADDGQ
-162 QQIHDVAPNNMCF
+162 QQIHDIAPNNVCF
-175 NWPFGDKAAVEAAF
+175 NWPFGDKAAVDAAF
-189 AKAHKV
+189 EGAHKV
-195 SSLDLVNNRMVTNPM
+195 SSLELINNRMVTNPM
-210 EPRAALGEYN
+210 EPRAAIAEYN
-220 TGTEEIT
+220 SGTEEIT
-227 LHVTT
+227 LQLTT

-262 GGFGAKIFIYAEE
+262 GGFGAKVFVYAEE

-285 ERPVKWTA
+285 NRPVKWTA

-306 DHVSKAEMAM
+306 DHVSIAEMAM
-316 DKDGN
+316 DENGK
-321 FLALRVMTNA
+321 FLALRVYTKA

-352 LAGQYRTPLI
+352 LAGQYTTPLI
-362 YSEVKAVYTN
+362 YSEVKAVFTN

-381 AGRPEATYLL
+381 AGRPEATFLV
-391 ERLVDVCAGDMNMDP
+391 ERLVDVCANDLGLDP
-406 AEIRRKNFIPKDAF
+406 AEIRRRNFIPVDAF

-434 YEEALDKALILA
+434 YEAALDKALALA
-446 DYKGFPARAQAAKA
+446 DYEGFALRAEEAKS

-481 AAVGQLGGGVGLW
+481 AAVGQLGAGVGLW

-524 AQLINELLGVPIENV
+524 AQLVTEQLGVPFENI

-565 VAIAK
+565 VAIAN

-585 AMEAAEGDIE
+585 ALEAAEGDIE
-595 FANGNF
+595 FAEGNF
-601 SVAGTDKAM
+601 TVTGTDKAM
-610 NIAAVAFN
+610 SIGEVAFN
-618 AYVPHSYPAG
+618 AYVPHSYPEG

-652 CEVEVDPDTGE
+652 CEVEVDLETGE

-675 GRLVNP
+675 GKLINP

-694 GIGQALLEGC
+694 GVGQALLEGC
-704 KYDSEGQ
+704 RYDSEGQ
-711 LLTASF
+711 LITASY

-722 PRADNVP
+722 PRADDVP

-736 PTVPIHNPLG
+736 PTDPPHNPLG

-763 NAIANA
+763 NAITNA
-769 LGIKHIDMP
+769 LNVKHIDMP

-784 WRAAHA
+784 WRAA
-790 QQRPGQK
+790 QS